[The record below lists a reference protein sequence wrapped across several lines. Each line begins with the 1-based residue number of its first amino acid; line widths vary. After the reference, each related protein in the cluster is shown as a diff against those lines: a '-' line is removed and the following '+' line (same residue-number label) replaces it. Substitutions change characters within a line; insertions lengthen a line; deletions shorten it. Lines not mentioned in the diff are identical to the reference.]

1 MELLGLAL
9 LAVGLADA
17 VRWQPDAGRRRS
29 AAALAAAVAVVAG
42 VLALAGLEPVEG
54 AVCGLAVAALVALWL
69 VTSARALRTGRGAPL
84 PLAVLAAGG
93 LGLLAASGPVP
104 SFGGPLVRWYD
115 GLDVP
120 ALAGQGFGRFA
131 VAAGALAV
139 LQVTGNVVVRLVLL
153 GAGSTPPAVEG
164 TLRGG
169 RVLGPLERT
178 FLFAL
183 TLGGELT
190 AAAVVVAAKGLLRF
204 PEIQRSRAG
213 GVDALTEYFL
223 IGSLTSWLLAL
234 LLVPLV

>member
-17 VRWQPDAGRRRS
+17 VRWQPDAGRRRT

-54 AVCGLAVAALVALWL
+54 AVCGLAVVALVALWL

-84 PLAVLAAGG
+84 PLAVLASGG

-131 VAAGALAV
+131 VALAV

-223 IGSLTSWLLAL
+223 IGSLASWLLAL